1 SVNAIAQEADTKYWI
16 IFKDKGNYKPTDRIT
31 PGSEAYDVGKAI
43 LTERAIQRR
52 LKVLSEENLID
63 YWDLPIEG
71 RYVTNI
77 EAMNIEI
84 IAMSRWLNG
93 VSAYLTQKQAV
104 QIKKLDYVDHLPLV
118 NEMLIQEVESTYD
131 SYYESIKYLY
141 TPQADSNKY
150 DYGPSLKQTVA
161 VNVPKLHTT

>member
-1 SVNAIAQEADTKYWI
+1 MRTPLFKLTVLSIFVLFFSVNAIAQEADTKYWI

-77 EAMNIEI
+77 EAMNIDI

-93 VSAYLTQKQAV
+93 VSAYLTEK
-104 QIKKLDYVDHLPLV
+104 
-118 NEMLIQEVESTYD
+118 
-131 SYYESIKYLY
+131 
-141 TPQADSNKY
+141 
-150 DYGPSLKQTVA
+150 
-161 VNVPKLHTT
+161 